1 MPAPQH
7 QKSHYLLPLNS
18 MIFKSKSST
27 NLPSTEQR
35 NIYTKST
42 TTLHRLSRVEQ
53 PDEELTALPLVLPT
67 QPIRRKPKKH
77 DLAVSSL
84 RSRVSTEHLEDVPHP
99 ALRPSRS
106 MGDLKDS
113 DLEDYRKKESIW
125 RRFVLALKK
134 PFRKDKELVAE
145 PREMVI
151 GGPTDFKHLQTGT
164 ACLPGNP
171 VLPAPEI
178 GDAEDETSGDWETVR
193 QSESIFRREESFQRQ
208 L

>member
-27 NLPSTEQR
+27 NLPVTNQR

-42 TTLHRLSRVEQ
+42 TTLAHLSVEE
-53 PDEELTALPLVLPT
+53 PDEELTALPLADALANPV
-67 QPIRRKPKKH
+67 RRKPKKH

-84 RSRVSTEHLEDVPHP
+84 RSRGSTEYLEDAPHP

-106 MGDLKDS
+106 TGDLEGRY
-113 DLEDYRKKESIW
+113 LEDDKKKESVW
-125 RRFVLALKK
+125 RRLIATFKK
-134 PFRKDKELVAE
+134 PFRKDKQPVAE
-145 PREMVI
+145 PKEMVI

-164 ACLPGNP
+164 ACLPGQP
-171 VLPAPEI
+171 VLPAPEND
-178 GDAEDETSGDWETVR
+178 DAEDGTSGDWETVR
-193 QSESIFRREESFQRQ
+193 QSESTFRPTESFYG
-208 L
+208 